1 MKKLFFIPA
10 ILFVLVSVILISNQ
24 EANSKNSYSHYT
36 LIAFREKG
44 TGNPI
49 NGVGGCLGGINF
61 NSGAHS
67 YVYLYDVPAGTYG
80 ACGQGPYFYSGTDS
94 FVLNGT
100 SQTFWLYMQQDYG
113 MCSCMD

>member
-10 ILFVLVSVILISNQ
+10 ILFALISIVLVNNQ
-24 EANSKNSYSHYT
+24 EAVSKDNNFHYT

-49 NGVGGCLGGINF
+49 NGAGGCLGYINF
-61 NSGAHS
+61 NSGTHS
-67 YVYLYDVPAGTYG
+67 YL
-80 ACGQGPYFYSGTDS
+80 YFYNLPSGTHAICAQAPSGFFGGDA

-100 SQTFWLYMQQDYG
+100 NQTFWLDMVQDYG